1 MAKWARPDGPARQPD
16 WKSMGR
22 ATNFSP
28 PAHDSLAR
36 QARWPVEPA
45 RGPKRASPRAVRQKQ
60 AE

>member
-1 MAKWARPDGPARQPD
+1 
-16 WKSMGR
+16 MGR

-28 PAHDSLAR
+28 SAHDSPAR
-36 QARWPVEPA
+36 QARWPVGPA